1 MPPIGATAGSRR
13 TTPAIAAFNVAAT
26 AATDAAAAAA
36 TAAAAAAATAAAIP
50 CLQVAAV
57 PCLQVA
63 PVKKA
68 ITLYIKA
75 HINRAV
81 HENVGAESRV
91 ILDLL
96 SREFEALDEAAK
108 LHWTGFEKID
118 RLRFDTE
125 TAAQP

>member
-36 TAAAAAAATAAAIP
+36 TAAAVP

-81 HENVGAESRV
+81 HENVGAESRE

-96 SREFEALDEAAK
+96 RGRFI
-108 LHWTGFEKID
+108 TGSD
-118 RLRFDTE
+118 VCWHG
-125 TAAQP
+125 